1 MKQVQFKKPKS
12 KIGKILFILA
22 TVTLAIILVP
32 FLPILGLVGLIYFGL
47 IKKEWKKAGL
57 ALALTIIG
65 ISINNGLAMDKPQ
78 VLKKEPTVDISSNQK
93 TKKRDSSTSSK
104 KLVSSSTSASL
115 VLKNSVSRDSSEE
128 ETTQSATSHT
138 ELAEKIVKEPVQDGD
153 FTFTGQKQLY
163 LAQLDQYGRATMGHI
178 QLQEKDEPTEKRDPY
193 INYNPVGWKNFKLY
207 YEDGTKEAWLMNRGH
222 LIGYQFSGLKDEPKN
237 LVPMTAWLN
246 AGNYAGWDQGNK
258 DSVFYYEQEL
268 DSWLSNHPN
277 YWLDYKVQA
286 IYTNNEVIP
295 RQIKLTYFGLDEKG
309 QPLEIHFN
317 SDKESTD
324 TNFVTSVTLENQSP
338 NATIDYL
345 AGTAVG
351 TVSKAEPPVV
361 SSTNEIPQAPSANQ
375 SVTSESDPI
384 VYIAGQ
390 GTSDVY
396 WFDKSNMPSTTK
408 LENVVEMPLSQA
420 IANGKRH
427 SMNE

>member
-12 KIGKILFILA
+12 KIGKSLFVLTLA
-22 TVTLAIILVP
+22 IFAIILVP
-32 FLPILGLVGLIYFGL
+32 FLPIIGLIGLVYFGV

-65 ISINNGLAMDKPQ
+65 ISINNGLAREKPQ
-78 VLKKEPTVDISSNQK
+78 VLKKEPTVEISSDKK
-93 TKKRDSSTSSK
+93 TKKLDSLPSSK
-104 KLVSSSTSASL
+104 KLASSSTSAPL
-115 VLKNSVSRDSSEE
+115 VLKSSVSTGSSAEE
-128 ETTQSATSHT
+128 VTPSSTSQT
-138 ELAEKIVKEPVQDGD
+138 ELAVNNIKEPVQTGD

-163 LAQLDQYGRATMGHI
+163 LAPLDQYGRATMGHI
-178 QLQEKDEPTEKRDPY
+178 QLQDKDEPTDKRAPY

-207 YEDGTKEAWLMNRGH
+207 YGDGTKQAWLMNRGH

-246 AGNYAGWDQGNK
+246 VGNYAGWDQGNK
-258 DSVFYYEQEL
+258 DSVFYYEQQL

-295 RQIKLTYFGLDEKG
+295 RQIKLSYFGLDEKG
-309 QPLEIHFN
+309 KPLEIHFN

-324 TNFVTSVTLENQSP
+324 AYFVTSVTLENQSP

-351 TVSKAEPPVV
+351 TVAKAEPPVV
-361 SSTNEIPQAPSANQ
+361 PSTSETLQAPPANQ
-375 SVTSESDPI
+375 AVAPESDPI
-384 VYIAGQ
+384 VYIAGH

-396 WFDKSNMPSTTK
+396 WFDKSNMPPSTK

-427 SMNE
+427 SLNE